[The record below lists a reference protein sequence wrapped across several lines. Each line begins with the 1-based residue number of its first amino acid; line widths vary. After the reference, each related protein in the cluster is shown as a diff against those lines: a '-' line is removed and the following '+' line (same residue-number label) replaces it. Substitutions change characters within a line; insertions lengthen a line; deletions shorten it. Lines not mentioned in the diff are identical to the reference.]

1 MARPS
6 RRRGVAMNFR
16 NVRRAPALA
25 VDKLAVP
32 LDARP
37 NQEASQRPVDLVLAA
52 TVVALLGFG
61 VVMVY
66 SASTVQGTTQHHDAQ
81 FFLKRQGAFAIAALA
96 VFFLTSL
103 IDYHRIY
110 KLTYPVLGSVGM
122 LLVACVA
129 GFGHRGGGATRWISV
144 GPVHIQPAEL
154 AKLALVSWLAYSLAK
169 KAEKVKTFTVGFL
182 PHLLVAGVFVLLCM
196 KQPDFGSAVVLLLLT
211 FTMLF
216 VAGAKVGYILGATIL
231 GGAFAVVSIVSR
243 EYRYA
248 RYLAWLNMDQHR
260 QDLAYQPFQSVMSF
274 GSGGTFGLGIGRGLQ
289 TLYLPEAHNDFIA
302 AIIGEELG
310 FVGVMALC
318 AVFFTLV
325 ARGVRAALRAPDD
338 YGSYLAFGIS
348 AMFGI
353 QAILN
358 LSVALSILPTKGLTL
373 PFISYGGSS
382 LLMNALAAGIL
393 LNVSRQGQ
401 AVAHYETPLPP
412 EVTSN
417 DERTAT
423 TDEVADAESPAP
435 LGLVVESAE
444 AE

>member
-1 MARPS
+1 MS
-6 RRRGVAMNFR
+6 FR
-16 NVRRAPALA
+16 NVRRDPVEA
-25 VDKLAVP
+25 VKNLAVP
-32 LDARP
+32 LDAKP
-37 NQEASQRPVDLVLAA
+37 NEEASQRPVDLVLAA
-52 TVVALLGFG
+52 VVVALIGFG

-66 SASTVQGTTQHHDAQ
+66 SASTVQGTTQHHDPQ
-81 FFLKRQGAFAIAALA
+81 FFLKRQGSFALVAMTL
-96 VFFLTSL
+96 FFVTSL
-103 IDYHRIY
+103 FDYHRLY
-110 KLTYPVLGSVGM
+110 KLTYPVLVSVGA
-122 LLVACVA
+122 LLVLCVA
-129 GFGHRGGGATRWISV
+129 GFGHTGGGATRWLSV
-144 GPVHIQPAEL
+144 GPIHIQPAEL

-231 GGAFAVVSIVSR
+231 GGAFAVISIVSR

-248 RYLAWLNMDQHR
+248 RYLAWMNMDAHR

-289 TLYLPEAHNDFIA
+289 TLYLPEAHNDFVA
-302 AIIGEELG
+302 AIVGEELG
-310 FVGVMALC
+310 FVGVLGLSAI
-318 AVFFTLV
+318 FFTLV

-358 LSVALSILPTKGLTL
+358 LSVALAILPTKGLTL

-382 LLMNALAAGIL
+382 LLMNAIAAGVL
-393 LNVSRQGQ
+393 LNISRQGEKKT
-401 AVAHYETPLPP
+401 VYETPLPP
-412 EVTSN
+412 DVSERRRDG
-417 DERTAT
+417 DEGLP
-423 TDEVADAESPAP
+423 TDDHGPGDDLALPGLDDAE
-435 LGLVVESAE
+435 GAE
-444 AE
+444 

>member
-1 MARPS
+1 
-6 RRRGVAMNFR
+6 
-16 NVRRAPALA
+16 
-25 VDKLAVP
+25 
-32 LDARP
+32 
-37 NQEASQRPVDLVLAA
+37 
-52 TVVALLGFG
+52 
-61 VVMVY
+61 
-66 SASTVQGTTQHHDAQ
+66 
-81 FFLKRQGAFAIAALA
+81 
-96 VFFLTSL
+96 
-103 IDYHRIY
+103 
-110 KLTYPVLGSVGM
+110 
-122 LLVACVA
+122 VACVA

-231 GGAFAVVSIVSR
+231 GSAFAVVSIVSR

-310 FVGVMALC
+310 FIGVMALC

-358 LSVALSILPTKGLTL
+358 LSVALAILPTKGLTL

-412 EVTSN
+412 EVTSA
-417 DERTAT
+417 EEPAQ
-423 TDEVADAESPAP
+423 VADAESPAP

>member
-1 MARPS
+1 
-6 RRRGVAMNFR
+6 MNFR